1 MTAAVRKSI
10 RDLTRRK
17 ARTFFTILTLAL
29 AVASVGVLAV
39 PALMAESMERE
50 VAANR
55 LPDVTVTM
63 APLVLSPADLAALR
77 RLPNVADVEPR
88 ALLVTRVW
96 SGERRERAVV
106 VGVPDFGR
114 QSVDVVSIDSGVAPG
129 AGEVLTDR
137 NNASRKSF
145 DVAAGGV
152 ARVIGS
158 DGQAR
163 RLRVSGV
170 GRNLTNGESDLSNDW
185 ITLYA
190 SARTVAELAGRPG
203 VTSLNLRLRDDSRA
217 AAERT
222 VAAVRDELRARTA
235 FTAYDDLPT
244 IQEPG
249 SYPGKDGFESL
260 ASLFGI
266 ITLLA
271 LVSALVLVSNTMT
284 TLIGEQTGEIASM
297 KAIGARRR
305 DIRRLYLRTALIL
318 GVVGAIVGVALGIAL
333 ANFVVGY
340 FASLFFGIDAGVS
353 VSVPVVILSLL
364 LGIAGPPLAALP
376 AIRRAT
382 RLPLSEALSA
392 TGSAVGGQGRLDA
405 ALRRLDRIPRSAQI
419 GLRSLGRRKRRNLA
433 TVLQVAIAVATLLG
447 LLSIGTGVGETTRQ
461 WFDDNDYAVWVQSVQ
476 SRPFGAEA
484 EAVSRAAEGVDE
496 VQSWLQNRVRV
507 EGRDAE
513 AWGLPA
519 QPLMDTRI
527 REGRWHTR
535 ADVAGAER
543 VAVLGPTLAR
553 VTGKGIGDDVVVV
566 TGNGPST
573 FRVVGI
579 TDNQTDNG
587 GALFLPLTA
596 LQEAL
601 GAPGAV
607 NNQWITTTSDDHD
620 AIDRVTTRVEDALAA
635 SGEQV
640 GTLVTYDLREKQVA
654 ANGQITTSITILGM
668 LIVAISMVA
677 LVNTITMSVLERT
690 REIGMLR
697 SVGARARDVRRIFAT
712 EGFAVAVTGWLVG
725 VPLGYGLARALGW
738 AVGQTVGIDV
748 AFVFPIAYVGLAL
761 AGTVALALLVML
773 APLRRAVRLRPGDAL
788 RMG

>member
-1 MTAAVRKSI
+1 
-10 RDLTRRK
+10 
-17 ARTFFTILTLAL
+17 
-29 AVASVGVLAV
+29 
-39 PALMAESMERE
+39 
-50 VAANR
+50 
-55 LPDVTVTM
+55 
-63 APLVLSPADLAALR
+63 
-77 RLPNVADVEPR
+77 
-88 ALLVTRVW
+88 
-96 SGERRERAVV
+96 
-106 VGVPDFGR
+106 
-114 QSVDVVSIDSGVAPG
+114 
-129 AGEVLTDR
+129 
-137 NNASRKSF
+137 KSF
-145 DVAAGGV
+145 DIATGGV
-152 ARVIGS
+152 ARVIGA
-158 DGQAR
+158 DGQVR

-190 SARTVAELAGRPG
+190 TTRTVSELAGRPG
-203 VTSLNLRLRDDSRA
+203 VTSLSLRLRDDSRA

-222 VAAVRDELRARTA
+222 IAAVRDELRARTA
-235 FTAYDDLPT
+235 FTAFDDLPT

-249 SYPGKDGFESL
+249 GYPGKEGFESL
-260 ASLFGI
+260 ASLLGI
-266 ITLLA
+266 ITVLA

-318 GVVGAIVGVALGIAL
+318 GVLGALVGVVLGIAL
-333 ANFVVGY
+333 ANLVVGY
-340 FASLFFGIDAGVS
+340 FASLFFGIEARLS
-353 VSVPVVILSLL
+353 VSAPVVILSLL

-382 RLPLSEALSA
+382 RLPLNEALSA

-405 ALRRLDRIPRSAQI
+405 MLRRLGGIPRSAQI

-461 WFDDNDYAVWVQSVQ
+461 WFDDNHYAIWVQSVQ
-476 SRPFGAEA
+476 SRAFAADA
-484 EAVSRAAEGVDE
+484 EAVSGSTEGVRE

-513 AWGLPA
+513 ALGLPA

-527 REGRWHTR
+527 REGRWHTE
-535 ADVAGAER
+535 ADVAGGAR
-543 VAVLGPTLAR
+543 VAVLGPSLAR
-553 VTGKGIGDDVVVV
+553 VTGKGVGDRIRVV

-573 FRVVGI
+573 FRVIGI
-579 TDNQTDNG
+579 TENQTDNG

-596 LQEAL
+596 LQEVL

-607 NNQWITTTSDDHD
+607 NNQWITTTSDEHR
-620 AIDRVTTRVEDALAA
+620 AIDRVTTRVEDALTAT
-635 SGEQV
+635 GEQV

-654 ANGQITTSITILGM
+654 ANGQITTAITVLGL

-677 LVNTITMSVLERT
+677 LINTITMSVLERT

-697 SVGARARDVRRIFAT
+697 SVGARAKDVRRIFAT
-712 EGFAVAVTGWLVG
+712 EGIAVAVAGWLVG
-725 VPLGYGLARALGW
+725 VPLGYALARALGW
-738 AVGQTVGIDV
+738 AVGQSVGIDV
-748 AFVFPIAYVGLAL
+748 TFVFPITYVALAL
-761 AGTVALALLVML
+761 IGTVALALLVML

-788 RMG
+788 RTG